1 MAMAGK
7 RTVTQEP
14 LGSVDR
20 SEVREDSLPAIHLT
34 TRHTT
39 PPSHIRPRS
48 LCMIYWETL
57 LWCHCWILGT
67 LPEPQASSQ
76 AQKSQVQT
84 GRDRD

>member
-20 SEVREDSLPAIHLT
+20 SVVREDSLPAIHLT

-39 PPSHIRPRS
+39 LPSHIRPRS
-48 LCMIYWETL
+48 LCMIYCGNTNVESL
-57 LWCHCWILGT
+57 LDPRDPARASGQ
-67 LPEPQASSQ
+67 LPSPKEPSANR
-76 AQKSQVQT
+76 A
-84 GRDRD
+84 G